1 MRMYVSLTVDS
12 ARPPSEVKM
21 MYLGTGED
29 IKKKISNSKFKPHDG
44 EADKPGKSQLDLE
57 SSRELVGSF
66 KEED

>member
-29 IKKKISNSKFKPHDG
+29 IKKK
-44 EADKPGKSQLDLE
+44 KSVIANLNPMMERLINQENHSLI
-57 SSRELVGSF
+57 
-66 KEED
+66 